1 METKGSIKND
11 LYSKQVKTETSN
23 LPTMEVWGWS
33 VEVREILFTLELN
46 KIQ

>member
-11 LYSKQVKTETSN
+11 LYSKQVKRGTSN
-23 LPTMEVWGWS
+23 LPTMEVWGWG